1 MITDQI
7 FIDLTLPL
15 YAGMLKYSSDIELEL
30 LEAVEAGFSIDT
42 GKVKS
47 AYQIYLLKNHH
58 GTHIDAPAHKIKGG
72 KTIDQYLLE
81 RFINQA
87 VLIDLSDQGICH
99 REQKGITLAD
109 LEEKVDFGHDFDHW
123 KWDGVTAAIVYT
135 GFSDLMAEKSGI
147 TGEEKTSFERDF
159 PYFTPAAAKYFA
171 SNASFLSLVGI
182 DSFAIDPSGS
192 NSESHLEFLSRD
204 VLLLETL
211 VNLKQLKQQLEKVNG
226 KPEKE
231 FKLYSVPLCYLNSDA
246 AQTRAYAII
255 NEKMEEK

>member
-1 MITDQI
+1 MITDLI
-7 FIDLTLPL
+7 IDLTLPFRI
-15 YAGMLKYSSDIELEL
+15 GMQKYSSDPEFEILEM
-30 LEAVEAGFSIDT
+30 VEAGVNET
-42 GKVKS
+42 TRKVKS

-81 RFINQA
+81 KFINQA

-99 REQKGITLAD
+99 REQKGITVSD
-109 LEEKVDFGHDFDHW
+109 LEEKVDFDNWMSDKIRAVVF
-123 KWDGVTAAIVYT
+123 YT

-147 TGEEKTSFERDF
+147 TGEEKTSFERGF
-159 PYFTPAAAKYFA
+159 PYFTPAAAKYIA
-171 SNASFLSLVGI
+171 SNAPFLSLVGI

-204 VLLLETL
+204 ILILETL
-211 VNLKQLKQQLEKVNG
+211 VNLKELKQQLNKNSQRSENK
-226 KPEKE
+226 
-231 FKLYSVPLCYLNSDA
+231 FYLYSMPLLYSGSDA